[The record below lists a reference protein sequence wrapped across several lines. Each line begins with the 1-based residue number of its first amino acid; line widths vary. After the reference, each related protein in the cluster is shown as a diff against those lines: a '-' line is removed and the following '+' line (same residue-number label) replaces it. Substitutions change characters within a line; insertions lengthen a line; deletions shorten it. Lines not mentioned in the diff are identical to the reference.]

1 MEHNILHTAKD
12 INWTKLSKVTIPCI
26 RRLEKSETLQEIE
39 DKPTQNIRSLS
50 EENNIMPSTDWM
62 LMGKLVQSIF
72 NNSDAAP
79 FREPVDW
86 KGLGLYDYPQIVKK
100 PMDLG
105 QIKRKI
111 EKEEYAT
118 LHEAAQD
125 VRLVWE
131 NCKTYNA
138 DGSDFYLLA
147 ENFSKKFEDKYG
159 KMLKELNITNPKK
172 GGGSAK
178 GDVITEPSL
187 DDKKLFAKRLYKI
200 SKEDLGKV
208 IIDLDA
214 LCPQSITK
222 NSAED
227 QVEINVDNI
236 TPEAF
241 HSVMEFVSVCV
252 GEASGRKKKSAA
264 TGKAKSKGR

>member
-1 MEHNILHTAKD
+1 
-12 INWTKLSKVTIPCI
+12 
-26 RRLEKSETLQEIE
+26 
-39 DKPTQNIRSLS
+39 
-50 EENNIMPSTDWM
+50 MPSTGWM

-79 FREPVDW
+79 FREQVDW

-118 LHEAAQD
+118 LHDAAQD

-159 KMLKELNITNPKK
+159 KLLKELDVTNPELES
-172 GGGSAK
+172 GSAK
-178 GDVITEPSL
+178 GGDVPEPSL
-187 DDKKLFAKRLYKI
+187 DDKKMFAKRLYKI

-208 IIDLDA
+208 IIDLDS
-214 LCPQSITK
+214 LCPQAITK

-236 TPEAF
+236 SPEAF
-241 HSVMEFVSVCV
+241 QKVMEFVSACV
-252 GEASGRKKKSAA
+252 GEANGRKKKGAA
-264 TGKAKSKGR
+264 TGKPKSKGR